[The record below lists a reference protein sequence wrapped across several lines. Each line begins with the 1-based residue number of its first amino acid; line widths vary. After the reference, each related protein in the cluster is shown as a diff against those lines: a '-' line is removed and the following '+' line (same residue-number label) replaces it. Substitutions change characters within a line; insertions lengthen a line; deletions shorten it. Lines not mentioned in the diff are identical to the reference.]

1 MNSIRTLEV
10 YKNGEIIFS
19 STGKWLYPLFDLEDF
34 LQETG
39 LSSEELFIKDKI
51 VGKASAMLICR
62 LGFKKAEAGTLSK
75 PAKMFFENY
84 KIDFTFSN
92 IVEAIDCKTEIL
104 LSTIDDCDE
113 AYSILKE
120 RAGF

>member
-1 MNSIRTLEV
+1 MDSIRTLEV
-10 YKNGEIIFS
+10 YKNGKIIFS